1 MIWVASISVYKR
13 ASRTCNVDCSTS
25 LRILC
30 ITDFLPRAYICTCSP
45 CVGRLS
51 FASGGGRVG
60 VVRCLAKRKREG
72 HPPQLRIVCRVYT
85 HDNGPRQTHEQEV
98 RRDTYDITTGTWRMK
113 PCTAYV
119 MRGPAG
125 SYVQRSRSYFQLA
138 FSPTTFL
145 RYTWRLKCRVSPKP
159 SIDDIGKRNQ
169 IRWFMWPFS
178 GKYNSRIFLYLQH
191 HLHIRW
197 LILMICELQ
206 ESRDTLILPYIKK
219 STFWGFYKKFH
230 M

>member
-1 MIWVASISVYKR
+1 MRCGLLNLVKDSVH
-13 ASRTCNVDCSTS
+13 NW
-25 LRILC
+25 LC
-30 ITDFLPRAYICTCSP
+30 LPRAYICTCSP
-45 CVGRLS
+45 YVGRLS
-51 FASGGGRVG
+51 FANGGGRIG

-145 RYTWRLKCRVSPKP
+145 RYTWRLKCRISSKS

-169 IRWFMWPFS
+169 VRRFVRWPFS
-178 GKYNSRIFLYLQH
+178 GEYNIIHVSFY
-191 HLHIRW
+191 
-197 LILMICELQ
+197 ICNIYTYADLN
-206 ESRDTLILPYIKK
+206 DL
-219 STFWGFYKKFH
+219 WVA
-230 M
+230 

>member
-1 MIWVASISVYKR
+1 MQCALPNLVKDSVHNWLPPE
-13 ASRTCNVDCSTS
+13 SVHLHLFPLCRTFIF
-25 LRILC
+25 R
-30 ITDFLPRAYICTCSP
+30 
-45 CVGRLS
+45 GR
-51 FASGGGRVG
+51 GRRVG

-145 RYTWRLKCRVSPKP
+145 RYTWRLKRRVSSKP

-169 IRWFMWPFS
+169 IRRFCVAAFEEVS
-178 GKYNSRIFLYLQH
+178 FTFLFISAIVFTHTLTDLDDPSCKRVEIHSFYL
-191 HLHIRW
+191 
-197 LILMICELQ
+197 M
-206 ESRDTLILPYIKK
+206 
-219 STFWGFYKKFH
+219 
-230 M
+230 